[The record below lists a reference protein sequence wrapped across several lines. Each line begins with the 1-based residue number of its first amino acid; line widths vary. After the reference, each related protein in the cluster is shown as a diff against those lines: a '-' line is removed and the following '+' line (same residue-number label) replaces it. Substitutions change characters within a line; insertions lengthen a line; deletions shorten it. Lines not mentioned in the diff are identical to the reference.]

1 MNEDELLDYK
11 KRLNRVIERYE
22 QETIAP
28 LISGMKIE
36 FLAQVGFIVLLL
48 IFGFI
53 TNLDPNLASLIGAL
67 GLGSLGVGAN
77 WERLQQV
84 LNKFINERSRLN
96 NTVVTLKNEFTFADL
111 NEDKLRGVENLIR
124 ELYKKFSEQFAERES

>member
-1 MNEDELLDYK
+1 
-11 KRLNRVIERYE
+11 
-22 QETIAP
+22 
-28 LISGMKIE
+28 
-36 FLAQVGFIVLLL
+36 VLLL